1 MTKQKQ
7 EQAATPSPSPALF
20 SLHPTLFFL
29 FSSLDSNFQF
39 TPAANKRQPATTKAE
54 EDEPSHSQGDDRRLP
69 AMDHVRKRHQEK
81 GFLYDWSVN
90 YMYTGARLMLSFYL
104 FLVSACRVAAAS
116 VSLI

>member
-39 TPAANKRQPATTKAE
+39 TPAPSKRQPATTKAD
-54 EDEPSHSQGDDRRLP
+54 EDEPSHSQGDDGRP
-69 AMDHVRKRHQEK
+69 TAMDHARKRHQEK
-81 GFLYDWSVN
+81 GFFYDCFF
-90 YMYTGARLMLSFYL
+90 MLCCCF
-104 FLVSACRVAAAS
+104 FCHEACEHCLKRFCCCRNKDE
-116 VSLI
+116 

>member
-1 MTKQKQ
+1 MTKHKQ

-39 TPAANKRQPATTKAE
+39 TPSPTKRQPATTKAD
-54 EDEPSHSQGDDRRLP
+54 EDEPSHSQGDDRSLS
-69 AMDHVRKRHQEK
+69 AMDHVKKRHQKK

-90 YMYTGARLMLSFYL
+90 CM
-104 FLVSACRVAAAS
+104 
-116 VSLI
+116 